1 MTAKFK
7 LGVTLYSYT
16 GDFGTTMTLEDCI
29 ADAVDAGAKGIE
41 ILSETH
47 VAGYP
52 NPTDA
57 WVEHWHQLMAK
68 YGVEPTCYDCWVDS
82 RLYKGRTLSV
92 QESLDFLLRDM
103 KIANRL
109 GFTIMRPKLGVVTDD
124 LVPDPVWREMTERA
138 LPYAEK
144 YNVRIAPEIHA
155 PTPLKSKTVD
165 DYLDL
170 IAKTGTKHFG
180 LLIDTSIFKDREGR
194 KLKPGEWADPILAI
208 NPRDLKPYLPYIFQI
223 HAKFW
228 GVADDLTEGSIPYDK
243 LIPALIECGYDGYL
257 SSEYEGPREPYAGG
271 DQIRRQFA
279 MINRLCARVPA
290 HA

>member
-16 GDFGTTMTLEDCI
+16 GDFGTTMTLDDCI

-47 VAGYP
+47 IAGYP

-57 WVEHWHQLMAK
+57 WVEHWHGLMAK
-68 YGVEPTCYDCWVDS
+68 YKVEPICIDSWIDS
-82 RLYKGRTLSV
+82 RLRKGRTLGV
-92 QESLDFLLRDM
+92 QESLDFLLKDM
-103 KIANRL
+103 ALAHRL
-109 GFTIMRPKLGVVTDD
+109 GFKVIKPKLGVISDD
-124 LVPDPVWREMTERA
+124 LIPDPVWREVMERA
-138 LPYAEK
+138 LPTAEK
-144 YNVRIAPEIHA
+144 YGLTISPEIHA

-170 IAKTGTKHFG
+170 IRKTGTSYFKM
-180 LLIDTSIFKDREGR
+180 LIDTSIFKTREGR

-208 NPRDLKPYLPYIFQI
+208 NPRDLIPYLPHVSLI

-243 LIPALIECGYDGYL
+243 VIEALIECGYDGYL
-257 SSEYEGPREPYAGG
+257 SSEYEGPRELYAGG

-279 MINRLCARVPA
+279 MINRLSARG
-290 HA
+290 